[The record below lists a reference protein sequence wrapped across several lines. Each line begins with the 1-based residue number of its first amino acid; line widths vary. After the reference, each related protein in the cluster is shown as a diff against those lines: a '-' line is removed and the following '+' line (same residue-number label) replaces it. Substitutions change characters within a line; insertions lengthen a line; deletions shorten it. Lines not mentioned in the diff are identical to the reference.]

1 MTPDGRAA
9 RGFDAARAHHWIA
22 FGFGSGLVPRAPGTA
37 GTLAAIPLWLL
48 LSLLAWPAYLGV
60 LAVLFLIGV
69 WACGRTA
76 RDLRSEDPSAIVW
89 DEWVGFLV
97 TMTAVPTDW
106 GWLLA
111 GFLLFRL
118 LDIWKP
124 WPIRWADRSI
134 GGGLGIMLDD
144 LLAGVMAAV
153 LMGGAARALGI

>member
-1 MTPDGRAA
+1 MTPDGRGGPGFNAA
-9 RGFDAARAHHWIA
+9 RVHHWIA

-48 LSLLAWPAYLGV
+48 LSPLDRPLYLVV
-60 LAVLFLIGV
+60 LVFFVLIGV

-76 RDLRSEDPSAIVW
+76 RDLQSEDPSAIVW

-97 TMTAVPTDW
+97 TMIAAPA
-106 GWLLA
+106 GWVWVVA

-124 WPIRWADRSI
+124 WPIRLADRSI
-134 GGGLGIMLDD
+134 GGGIGIMLDD
-144 LLAGVMAAV
+144 LIAGAMAAV
-153 LMGGAARALGI
+153 LIAAAAWAVAI